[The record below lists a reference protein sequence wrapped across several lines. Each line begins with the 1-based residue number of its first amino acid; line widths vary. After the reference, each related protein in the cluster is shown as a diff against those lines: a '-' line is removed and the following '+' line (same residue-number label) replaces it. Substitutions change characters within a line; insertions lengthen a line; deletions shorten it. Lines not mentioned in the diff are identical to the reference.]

1 MMNSTKLTIGM
12 PAGSLANPTRGGNL
26 IKLLEDAGFKTA
38 GYEAGGPSFF
48 KTVNFLYGWD
58 GRPQEFS
65 SQLALEELDVAIA
78 GDDWIEE
85 RILEFK
91 LEYNTT
97 VELERVLP
105 LKRGDVKL
113 VGIVKGDTPVDT
125 TEAYLNHL
133 TEKQDII
140 TVVSEMPYLA
150 LNWVRGIL
158 QKIEKLD
165 EFNQFSV
172 QKYKSPSR
180 ISKGVLIYET
190 WGKTESKILHGGAD
204 IGLEITQSGSAIKNY
219 GLKILETVRDS
230 QTSIWINPVLKKNH
244 EKLELL
250 KMLLLN
256 IYGSI
261 NAENKVLVTFNVPNG
276 KRDVIEKYL
285 NDNNLFADEPTMS
298 IGKTYTVY
306 NIQVD
311 TSGGKVPLAMVR
323 YQLASLGAT
332 NIDTLPIQSSIQSLE
347 ALKL

>member
-1 MMNSTKLTIGM
+1 MDTTKLTIGM

-26 IKLLEDAGFKTA
+26 IKLLEDSGFKTA
-38 GYEAGGPSFF
+38 GYEAGGPSVF

-85 RILEFK
+85 RINEFK
-91 LEYNTT
+91 LEYNTII
-97 VELERVLP
+97 ELERVLP
-105 LKRGDVKL
+105 LNRGGVKL
-113 VGIVKGDTPVDT
+113 VGIVKGNVELDT
-125 TEAYLNHL
+125 TEAYLNDL
-133 TEKQDII
+133 TEKQDMI
-140 TVVSEMPYLA
+140 VVVTEMPYLA
-150 LNWVRGIL
+150 LNWIRNVLERID
-158 QKIEKLD
+158 KLD
-165 EFNQFSV
+165 EYNEFSV
-172 QKYKSPSR
+172 QKYKSPSK
-180 ISKGVLIYET
+180 IKKGVLIYET
-190 WGKTESKILHGGAD
+190 WGKTEAKILNGGAD

-219 GLKILETVRDS
+219 GLKILETVYTS
-230 QTSIWINPVLKKNH
+230 QTSVWINPKLKQDE

-250 KMLLLN
+250 KMFLLN

-261 NAENKVLVTFNVPNG
+261 NAENKVLVTFNVKNAN
-276 KRDVIEKYL
+276 RDIIENYL
-285 NDNNLFADEPTMS
+285 NENNLFADEPTMS

-323 YQLASLGAT
+323 YHLAKLGAT
-332 NIDTLPIQSSIQSLE
+332 NIDTLPIQSSIQGLD